1 MSLGNGNPKHGDK
14 GSNFDFEHRVL
25 KGMTAIA
32 EAMENAPYNYGLFS
46 QTQTSTPVAATTTEG
61 SIIGTGIGTLLV
73 PADGFAVGD
82 SFHLK
87 AGGHISCAN
96 SETLEIRLKSNG
108 IVLADTGVMTL
119 NAASNDF
126 WEIEADFVIRQ
137 IGGAGV
143 AQILSNGQFVY
154 VRSTNLN
161 YDGSGFN
168 TLETTNFD
176 TTVLN
181 TLEITAQWGSNNAT
195 NTIVSDVLTLIKTF

>member
-1 MSLGNGNPKHGDK
+1 MN
-14 GSNFDFEHRVL
+14 
-25 KGMTAIA
+25 
-32 EAMENAPYNYGLFS
+32 
-46 QTQTSTPVAATTTEG
+46 
-61 SIIGTGIGTLLV
+61 
-73 PADGFAVGD
+73 
-82 SFHLK
+82 
-87 AGGHISCAN
+87 
-96 SETLEIRLKSNG
+96 
-108 IVLADTGVMTL
+108 L
-119 NAASNDF
+119 NATSNDF

-176 TTVLN
+176 TTILN
-181 TLEITAQWGSNNAT
+181 TLEITAQWGSNNAA

>member
-1 MSLGNGNPKHGDK
+1 MSLGNGNPKYGDK

-32 EAMENAPYNYGLFS
+32 EAMENTPRNYGLFS

-61 SIIGTGIGTLLV
+61 SIIGTGVGQLSV
-73 PADGFAVGD
+73 PADGFSVGD

-87 AGGHISCAN
+87 AGGRISCVNNA
-96 SETLEIRLKSNG
+96 TLQIRIKTNG

-119 NAASNDF
+119 NATSNDF

-137 IGGAGV
+137 NGGAGV

-154 VRSTNLN
+154 LRSTNLN
-161 YDGSGFN
+161 YDGSGFT

-181 TLEITAQWGSNNAT
+181 TLEITAEWGTNNAA

>member
-1 MSLGNGNPKHGDK
+1 
-14 GSNFDFEHRVL
+14 
-25 KGMTAIA
+25 MTAIA
-32 EAMENAPYNYGLFS
+32 EAMENTPHNYGLFS

-61 SIIGTGIGTLLV
+61 SIIGAGVGQLSV
-73 PADGFAVGD
+73 PADRFSVAD

-96 SETLEIRLKSNG
+96 SQTLEIRIKTNG

-119 NAASNDF
+119 NATSNDF

-154 VRSTNLN
+154 VRSSNLN

-168 TLETTNFD
+168 TLENTNFD

-181 TLEITAQWGSNNAT
+181 TLEITAQWGSNNAA

>member
-32 EAMENAPYNYGLFS
+32 EAMENTPHNYGLFS

-61 SIIGTGIGTLLV
+61 SIIGTGVGQLSV
-73 PADGFAVGD
+73 PADGFSVAD

-96 SETLEIRLKSNG
+96 GEDLRIRIKTNG
-108 IVLADTGVMTL
+108 IVLADTGTMTL
-119 NAASNDF
+119 NATSNDF

-168 TLETTNFD
+168 TLENTNFD

-181 TLEITAQWGSNNAT
+181 TLEVTAEWGTNNAA